1 MAIVSGGINVTVKT
15 KPAISV
21 GVTDKR
27 TAATTNTQPV
37 TVKAVARSI
46 NQLADILDVVEAS
59 PEDGNTLVYN
69 AASDK
74 YEVKKL
80 SVADITVDNL
90 DGGTF

>member
-1 MAIVSGGINVTVKT
+1 MPIATGGINVTVKA

-21 GVTDKR
+21 EMTDKR

-37 TVKAVARSI
+37 TIKAVARTV

-69 AASDK
+69 AATDK

-80 SVADITVDNL
+80 TVADITVDNL